1 MLEHEAKGT
10 AFYNVRGVDHT
21 DLSSTIITTGVE
33 LFLPASHGWAS

>member
-10 AFYNVRGVDHT
+10 AFYNVTDHT
-21 DLSSTIITTGVE
+21 DLSSTIITTGVK